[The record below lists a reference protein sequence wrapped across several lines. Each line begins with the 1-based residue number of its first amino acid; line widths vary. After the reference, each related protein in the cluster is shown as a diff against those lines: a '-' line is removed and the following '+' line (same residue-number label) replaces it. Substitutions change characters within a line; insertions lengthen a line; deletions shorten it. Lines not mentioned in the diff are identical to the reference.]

1 MENLSDFFSQIGEE
15 KKKNKEKR
23 QELVGNLSLD
33 DVFSSLKEEKKK
45 IDEEKAKKDQEIAE
59 IIKNAKVFENFLFSD
74 TPKTKK
80 SKKIKEEKVDTTDWR
95 DDYNPTEIETVDI
108 IKPEPLK
115 PSRPIVDKDTTDW
128 VERIEEEI
136 EENKEDSDTIKE
148 TISILDKLKTKEEV
162 QEQTTDPQ
170 ILKIHRELEQLRQ
183 IVHEQGGGGEVRLE
197 FLDDVDRDSVKTD
210 GKVIA
215 YQASTGTFIGVTNS
229 GGGGGGTQS
238 LNQVLIEGNT
248 SNLGMDVGIITATSF
263 IGDVTGTA
271 SNASQLNNQSA
282 SYYLDY
288 DNFTNTPTIPTNNN
302 QLTNGAGYITT
313 SFTNTNQLTN
323 GAGFVTFTNTNQLTN
338 GAGFVTFTDN
348 AQLSN
353 GAGYIT
359 TSFTNTNQL
368 TNGAGFVTFTNN
380 NQLINGAGYITGTG
394 INTTG
399 TSTFNNLSV
408 SGVSTFTGNVSFGSS
423 ATFGDDDQIIMGDG
437 PDMKMYHDGSN
448 SYVED
453 TGTGALIMKG
463 STIRVRSTTN
473 ENMLR
478 AVQNGTV
485 ELYHDN
491 SVKFETTSSGAK
503 VTGDLTVTGALTY
516 DDVTNVDSVGLIT
529 ARSGIEFG
537 VSGAGGSVTSAGNA
551 TFAGTVTS
559 PSLILDNGLI
569 TSSTSTKATTNQVQV
584 DSFSATDYRSAKY
597 QVQITRGSIYQSTE
611 ISVIHD
617 GTSTYMT
624 QYGTLRTDV
633 NLATFSSA
641 IIANTVRL
649 LATPTSASSTV
660 FKIVRTVVD
669 I

>member
-1 MENLSDFFSQIGEE
+1 MMFF
-15 KKKNKEKR
+15 
-23 QELVGNLSLD
+23 
-33 DVFSSLKEEKKK
+33 SLKEEKKK

-197 FLDDVDRDSVKTD
+197 FLDDGDRDSVKSD

-271 SNASQLNNQSA
+271 SNASQLNSQSA

-453 TGTGALIMKG
+453 TGTGALIMK
-463 STIRVRSTTN
+463 
-473 ENMLR
+473 E
-478 AVQNGTV
+478 AP
-485 ELYHDN
+485 Y
-491 SVKFETTSSGAK
+491 
-503 VTGDLTVTGALTY
+503 
-516 DDVTNVDSVGLIT
+516 
-529 ARSGIEFG
+529 
-537 VSGAGGSVTSAGNA
+537 VSDPPLMKICFV
-551 TFAGTVTS
+551 
-559 PSLILDNGLI
+559 L
-569 TSSTSTKATTNQVQV
+569 
-584 DSFSATDYRSAKY
+584 
-597 QVQITRGSIYQSTE
+597 
-611 ISVIHD
+611 
-617 GTSTYMT
+617 
-624 QYGTLRTDV
+624 
-633 NLATFSSA
+633 
-641 IIANTVRL
+641 
-649 LATPTSASSTV
+649 
-660 FKIVRTVVD
+660 FKMAQ
-669 I
+669 

>member
-80 SKKIKEEKVDTTDWR
+80 SKKIEEEKVDTTDWR

-229 GGGGGGTQS
+229 GGGGGSQS

-463 STIRVRSTTN
+463 STIRIRSTTN

-478 AVQNGTV
+478 AAQNGTV

-503 VTGDLTVTGALTY
+503 VTGDLTVTGALSY